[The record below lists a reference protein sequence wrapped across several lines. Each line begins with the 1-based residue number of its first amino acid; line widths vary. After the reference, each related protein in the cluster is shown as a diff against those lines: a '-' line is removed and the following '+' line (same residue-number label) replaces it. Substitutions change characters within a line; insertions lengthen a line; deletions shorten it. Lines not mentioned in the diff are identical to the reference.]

1 MAENK
6 ERRTYQETYFWMFI
20 ICIIITLISEFT
32 GISVKE
38 MTELADGLIRRII
51 DSMNILI
58 IWIVPT
64 FILIKKVVEGWI
76 KAVTKRDIEIAK
88 IQNQSPE
95 KKDE

>member
-38 MTELADGLIRRII
+38 MTEQADGLIRRII